1 MELLREVRAGK
12 VGLWAMRGPAYFADF
27 SFTPTNRTIK
37 GTPAET
43 EDAPAGTVM
52 SWSVSDTFDGT
63 SLNGK
68 FTLAED
74 DKQNLTWSTLATER
88 TGLANFARVQ
98 GLGEG
103 KDTVYA
109 RVTVTSDREQ
119 MKMLRFGF
127 SDRVKVYF
135 NDQLIFGGNDVY
147 GSRDYRFLGTSA
159 FTTDCACP

>member
-1 MELLREVRAGK
+1 
-12 VGLWAMRGPAYFADF
+12 
-27 SFTPTNRTIK
+27 
-37 GTPAET
+37 
-43 EDAPAGTVM
+43 
-52 SWSVSDTFDGT
+52 
-63 SLNGK
+63 
-68 FTLAED
+68 
-74 DKQNLTWSTLATER
+74 
-88 TGLANFARVQ
+88 VQ

-103 KDTVYA
+103 RDTVYA
-109 RVTVTSDREQ
+109 RVIITSDREQ